1 MSFRSNLLRGA
12 ALFATIFASCAS
24 PQPPSYEEL
33 AENLRLSDVQPVMD
47 AEGEG
52 GTNIAANTAAALD
65 AFRRAGE
72 IASANGYELG
82 AGDLVTVDVWGREDL
97 SGQQVIGPDGYVTL
111 PVVGDVEL
119 AGLNRGD
126 ALSAVRNQFAIA
138 YQDLVVTLRVDEY
151 RSYTL
156 VVLGSVNTP
165 GVHGFDAPPNL
176 LRALGAAGGIRND
189 DQGLAPQRAAIM
201 RGGEAVLWID
211 LDALLREGDMS
222 LNVPLVPGDIVH
234 IAEGTQ
240 RMFYVLGEVNN
251 PGIYPLRPGSTVVD
265 AIALAGGVTEDADD
279 DGVRLLRPTGAGE
292 DVEGFDYTAYTHGD
306 FQFNMPLGEGDV
318 VYVPTSV
325 LGEVGYFFRQ
335 VSPLAQIL
343 FFYDRVQD

>member
-1 MSFRSNLLRGA
+1 MSLRSNLLRGTA
-12 ALFATIFASCAS
+12 IFAMFVASCAS

-33 AENLRLSDVQPVMD
+33 AGNLRLSDVQPVMD
-47 AEGEG
+47 SGAEG

-97 SGQQVIGPDGYVTL
+97 SGQQVIGPDGFITL
-111 PVVGDVEL
+111 PVVGDARL
-119 AGLNRGD
+119 GGLNRAD
-126 ALSAVRNQFAIA
+126 ALTAVRNRFADA

-151 RSYTL
+151 RSYSV
-156 VVLGSVNTP
+156 VVLGSVNIP
-165 GVHGFDAPPNL
+165 GVHAFESPPNL
-176 LRALGAAGGIRND
+176 LKALGIAGGLRND

-201 RGGEAVLWID
+201 RGGEAVLWVD
-211 LDALLREGDMS
+211 LDALLREGDMA
-222 LNVPLVPGDIVH
+222 LNVPLVPGDIIH

-251 PGIYPLRPGSTVVD
+251 PGIYPLRPGSTTID
-265 AIALAGGVTEDADD
+265 AIALAGGVTEDAND
-279 DGVRLLRPTGAGE
+279 DGIRLLRPTGNGE
-292 DVEGFDYTAYTHGD
+292 GVEGFDYTAYTQGD
-306 FQFNMPLGEGDV
+306 FQFNLPLGEGDV

-343 FFYDRVQD
+343 FFYDRVKD